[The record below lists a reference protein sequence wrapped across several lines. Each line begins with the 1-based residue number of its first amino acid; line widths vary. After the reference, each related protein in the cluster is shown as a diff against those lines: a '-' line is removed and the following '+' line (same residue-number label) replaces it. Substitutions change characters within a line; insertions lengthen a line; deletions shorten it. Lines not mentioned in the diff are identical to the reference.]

1 MHTLSS
7 PGSTVF
13 VGYLFSWVY
22 IYSGR
27 FYDRGIESEGMNKS
41 GLATSGKALVVGVIT
56 GLALAG
62 GILGGIVALVAIL
75 LGHQISQHPL

>member
-1 MHTLSS
+1 
-7 PGSTVF
+7 
-13 VGYLFSWVY
+13 
-22 IYSGR
+22 
-27 FYDRGIESEGMNKS
+27 MNKS